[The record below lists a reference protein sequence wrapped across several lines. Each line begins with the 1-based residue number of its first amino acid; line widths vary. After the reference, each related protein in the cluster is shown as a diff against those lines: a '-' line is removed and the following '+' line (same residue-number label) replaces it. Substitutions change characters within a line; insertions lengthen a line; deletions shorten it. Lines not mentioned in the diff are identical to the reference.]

1 MNPLFFHRTGFGPSR
16 SSSPEGY
23 KSTVTLFHLGSVLRL
38 RVLHASLKL
47 YLARHAMAPVL
58 PLLLLLLLLLL
69 LV

>member
-23 KSTVTLFHLGSVLRL
+23 KSTVPLFHLGSVLRL
-38 RVLHASLKL
+38 RVLHASLRL
-47 YLARHAMAPVL
+47 YLAHHAMAPVL
-58 PLLLLLLLLLL
+58 PPPPLLLLL